1 MAEKRMFSKTII
13 DSDAFLDMP
22 LSTQALYF
30 HLSMRADDDGF
41 LNNAKKIMR
50 LICANQNDYDLLLAK
65 RFTIQ
70 FDDGICVI
78 KHWRINNYLRKDRYK
93 ETIYKE
99 EKAQLR
105 IKENGTYT
113 LNKDIGEPL
122 VYQHETQIR
131 LDETRLEKNS
141 IDKNRLDKN
150 SKSSIVVSN
159 VEVFKHFEKCGFMVT
174 PMLMEK
180 ISADIEVYGSQ
191 WLIDAATEALERGKI
206 NNYKYVIGIIQNWQT
221 EGRDSKKN
229 TKTINSKNQP
239 KPFRF
244 NNFEARDYDYD
255 SLEKKL
261 LGWEDNDNEHGED

>member
-1 MAEKRMFSKTII
+1 MADKRMFSKQII
-13 DSDAFLDMP
+13 DSDAFLEMP

-93 ETIYKE
+93 ETLYKE

-113 LNKDIGEPL
+113 LDTDVGKPL

-131 LDETRLEKNS
+131 IEE
-141 IDKNRLDKN
+141 NRLDKN
-150 SKSSIVVSN
+150 SIDKDNKELLIFY
-159 VEVFKHFEKCGFMVT
+159 EQLGFE
-174 PMLMEK
+174 
-180 ISADIEVYGSQ
+180 
-191 WLIDAATEALERGKI
+191 
-206 NNYKYVIGIIQNWQT
+206 
-221 EGRDSKKN
+221 
-229 TKTINSKNQP
+229 TINSKIATDLQVLADRFTKSWVIEAIKEADKANVKNLKYVKGILKNWKANGKNTNNSKNEP
-239 KPFRF
+239 KPLRF
-244 NNFEARDYDYD
+244 NNFQAREYDYD

-261 LGWEDNDNEHGED
+261 LGWNEEEGNESNN